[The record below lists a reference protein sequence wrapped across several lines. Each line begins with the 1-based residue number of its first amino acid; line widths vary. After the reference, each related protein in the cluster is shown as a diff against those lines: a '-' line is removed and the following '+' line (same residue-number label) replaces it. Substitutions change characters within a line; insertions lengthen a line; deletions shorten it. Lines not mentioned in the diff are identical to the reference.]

1 MQVSSISGKWLGIT
15 LNKYLGTRSKASI
28 FRFFLPLL
36 MMVVYSAKA
45 HRLLKVPDGQYF
57 NFRCG
62 GPSAGMAPSQNA
74 KLWFRCQSQC
84 NDATLLAVTSSV
96 REKSLWITK
105 QDLLLTLC
113 AAVDW
118 MMVQWNSISG
128 SWSLWQDHVQQTAAP
143 SRRNIQIYVSPWTGG
158 WRGQDPGKDGGDLR
172 KWVLFLMQS

>member
-74 KLWFRCQSQC
+74 KLC
-84 NDATLLAVTSSV
+84 
-96 REKSLWITK
+96 
-105 QDLLLTLC
+105 
-113 AAVDW
+113 
-118 MMVQWNSISG
+118 
-128 SWSLWQDHVQQTAAP
+128 
-143 SRRNIQIYVSPWTGG
+143 SPWTIPVPEPVQRRDVAGG
-158 WRGQDPGKDGGDLR
+158 YFFRPR
-172 KWVLFLMQS
+172 KVIMNYETGSLTYTLCSC